1 MTKKKLCIITG
12 SRAEWGIF
20 YPLAKEIKRNKDLFI
35 LQIIATGSHLSPKF
49 GLTYKEIE
57 KDGFG
62 IDRAVKILLP
72 GDTEEAIA
80 KSVGRA
86 IIGITDSIKSLKP
99 DLIFL
104 LGDRFETFAAAV
116 ASLFLKVPVAHI
128 HGGELTEGSID
139 DSLRHA
145 ITKMTYLHFVSTET
159 YRHRVIQMG
168 EDPKR
173 VFNVG
178 ALGLDNIKNARL
190 LNREEFQERINF
202 KLGAK
207 NIMVT
212 FHPSTYEKKKVSEK
226 QCRSLL
232 KAIDALP
239 DVKVIFTKP
248 GADMYSQIII
258 KLIDD
263 YVSMHRDKAIAFE
276 SMGRELYLSAIRFMD
291 VVAGNSSSGI
301 IEVPSFGIPTIN
313 IGRRED
319 GRIKGDTV
327 IDVPECGVNDIKRAF
342 LRALSDNFRKRCKGA
357 KNLYGDGKASRRI
370 VDIVKKVEIA
380 SSRKRFLDLY
390 LKSPHAKIRKG
401 D

>member
-1 MTKKKLCIITG
+1 MTKKKLCIVTG

-72 GDTEEAIA
+72 DDTEEAIA

-104 LGDRFETFAAAV
+104 LGDRFETFAAAT

-145 ITKMTYLHFVSTET
+145 ITKMAYLHFVSTET
-159 YRHRVIQMG
+159 YRSRVIQMG

-178 ALGLDNIKNARL
+178 ALGLDNIKNTRL
-190 LNREEFQERINF
+190 LDKEEFQERIGF
-202 KLGAK
+202 KLGTK
-207 NIMVT
+207 NILVT
-212 FHPSTYEKKKVSEK
+212 FHPSTFEEKRVSGE
-226 QCRSLL
+226 QFRSLL
-232 KAIDALP
+232 KAMDALP
-239 DVKVIFTKP
+239 DAKIIFTKP
-248 GADMYSQIII
+248 GVDMYSGMIIRM
-258 KLIDD
+258 IDN
-263 YVSMHRDKAIAFE
+263 YVSKHRGRAIAFK
-276 SMGRELYLSAIRFMD
+276 SMGRELYLCALRLMD
-291 VVAGNSSSGI
+291 IVAGNSSSGI
-301 IEVPSFGIPTIN
+301 IEVPLFGIPTIN
-313 IGRRED
+313 IGNRED

-327 IDVPECGVNDIKRAF
+327 IDVEKCGVNDIKRAF
-342 LRALSDNFRKRCKGA
+342 LRALSDNFRKRCKEA

-370 VDIVKKVEIA
+370 VDIVKKVEVA

-390 LKSPHAKIRKG
+390 LKSPHAKVRK
-401 D
+401 